1 MDKNSLLGFLVL
13 FALLMGYLVLSSPSK
28 EEIDRYNEELQ
39 AYNDSLILA
48 HEQDSIKR
56 IEEINKQTQ
65 LDQDTT
71 LTQAQKDS
79 ITDAQKQQE
88 AQGAFGTFSAAAAAA
103 KGNNKEVTLENDKL
117 KIVFSAKGGRIQ
129 SVIVKDF
136 LAYDH
141 TTKEDRYDKKETVL
155 WNNDDNKFN
164 YKFRLASGDRQ
175 KISTEDL
182 YFEPTQDGNTI
193 TFKAYASNKQQYIEQ
208 KYTLSDKGYILDYDL
223 SFNGLNQVIDE
234 DAPINLE
241 WNSFLNR
248 IEKYAYY
255 ERNMTSIHYKG
266 KEESPSYCNCVSDA
280 QEELDQKVHWVS
292 HAQQFFNTSL
302 ITKDGTAFSGAKM
315 STVMSGEEATHLKE
329 LYSIIELPF
338 IDNPN
343 ATYNMQMYIGPNDYD
358 ELLAMNIELERII
371 PFGWSI
377 FGFISRSI
385 IRPVFNLLAGFIPSY
400 GLIILILTVAIRLL
414 LFPMQKK
421 MLVSSVKMK
430 LLKPKFEAIKKKH
443 KDNPQGAQMEQMRLY
458 QEYGANPLGGCLP
471 MVLTMPIWIA
481 LYRFFPASIEFRQ
494 KSFLWADDLVSYD
507 SILDFNF
514 NIPFYG
520 DHVSLFTLLWCI
532 SMFAYLIYN
541 SKQMDMSAAAGGGA
555 NMKMMKVMQFA
566 FPVIFFFAL
575 NSWAA
580 GLTAYMLFSNLMNI
594 GQTFVTKNYL
604 INEDKLLAQM
614 EAKKKAF
621 AEKGQKGGGMW
632 AQYEEMAK
640 QQQAAKKKK
649 KKK

>member
-1 MDKNSLLGFLVL
+1 MDKNSLLGFLML
-13 FALLMGYLVLSSPSK
+13 FALLMGYLLLSSPSQ
-28 EEIDRYNEELQ
+28 EEINRYNAEVQ
-39 AYNDSLILA
+39 AYKDSLQQV
-48 HEQDSIKR
+48 HEQDSIAKIKELQ
-56 IEEINKQTQ
+56 IENT
-65 LDQDTT
+65 LAQDTT

-79 ITDAQKQQE
+79 ILNAQKIQQS
-88 AQGAFGTFSAAAAAA
+88 QGAFGVFSAAAQ
-103 KGNNKEVTLENDKL
+103 GSNKELMVENDKL
-117 KIVFSAKGGRIQ
+117 KIVFNSKGGRIK
-129 SVIVKDF
+129 SVIVKEF

-141 TTKEDRYDKKETVL
+141 STKEDRYDKKDVVL
-155 WNNDDNKFN
+155 WDNDKNKFN
-164 YKFRLASGDRQ
+164 YKFTLNSGDRQ

-182 YFEPTQDGNTI
+182 YFEPSQNGNTI
-193 TFKAYASNKQQYIEQ
+193 TFKAYAANKQQYIEQ
-208 KYTLSDKGYILDYDL
+208 KYTLSDKGYLLDYDL

-234 DAPINLE
+234 DSPIKLE

-255 ERNMTSIHYKG
+255 ERTMTSIHYKE
-266 KEESPSYCNCVSDA
+266 KEGSPSYCNCVSDA
-280 QEELDQKVHWVS
+280 QAELEQKVHWIS

-302 ITKDGTAFSGAKM
+302 ITKEGTSFKKAELSTKM
-315 STVMSGEEATHLKE
+315 TGEEASHLKE
-329 LYSIIELPF
+329 LYTTAELPF
-338 IDNPN
+338 IDNPT

-358 ELLAMNIELERII
+358 ELLALNIELERII

-471 MVLTMPIWIA
+471 MLMTMPIWIA

-555 NMKMMKVMQFA
+555 NMKMMKIMQFA

-594 GQTFVTKNYL
+594 GQTYVTKNYL
-604 INEDKLLAQM
+604 INEDKLLAEM
-614 EAKKKAF
+614 EEKKKAF
-621 AEKGQKGGGMW
+621 AEKGKTGKGGMW

-640 QQQAAKKKK
+640 QQQAAKKNKK
-649 KKK
+649 K